1 MLLFNNE
8 YTTNYSKNNSIS
20 IHLML
25 LFNFHIRFLSW
36 HSLYFNT
43 SNVTIQLQKPLQR
56 LWKSLDFNTSNVTI
70 QLKRNVK
77 LQWVSFISI
86 HLMLLFN
93 DMWVLLVAPVLNF
106 NTSNVTIQRLAC
118 WYRTT
123 AQAISI
129 HLMLLFNYLLHIHIL
144 YYKAFQY
151 I

>member
-1 MLLFNNE
+1 MLLFNAILTPFLVRLPYFNTSNVTIQHFSIE
-8 YTTNYSKNNSIS
+8 IKLISIFIS

-25 LFNFHIRFLSW
+25 LFNYCIISKC
-36 HSLYFNT
+36 SE
-43 SNVTIQLQKPLQR
+43 IP
-56 LWKSLDFNTSNVTI
+56 
-70 QLKRNVK
+70 
-77 LQWVSFISI
+77 FISI

>member
-1 MLLFNNE
+1 MLLFNAILTPFLVRLPYFNTSNVTIQHFSIE
-8 YTTNYSKNNSIS
+8 IKLISIFIS

-25 LFNFHIRFLSW
+25 LFNINLV
-36 HSLYFNT
+36 SLFFTILIISIHLMLLFNCF
-43 SNVTIQLQKPLQR
+43 SNA
-56 LWKSLDFNTSNVTI
+56 SSNADI
-70 QLKRNVK
+70 I
-77 LQWVSFISI
+77 ISI

>member
-1 MLLFNNE
+1 MLLFNAILTPFLVRLPYFNTSNVTIQHFSIE
-8 YTTNYSKNNSIS
+8 IKLISIFISIHLMLLFNFAIAPATRLIISIS

-77 LQWVSFISI
+77 LQ
-86 HLMLLFN
+86 
-93 DMWVLLVAPVLNF
+93 
-106 NTSNVTIQRLAC
+106 
-118 WYRTT
+118 
-123 AQAISI
+123 
-129 HLMLLFNYLLHIHIL
+129 
-144 YYKAFQY
+144 
-151 I
+151 